1 MSRSRS
7 AFLFA
12 LVYFFTLSF
21 IGEYTYCYPVV
32 GSAIAE
38 TEEEKDAS
46 DERKLEFFGDFRIRY
61 EGFFQQG
68 EPTRNRDRLRLR
80 FGLRGSAQNF
90 NYGLRIATG
99 DPRNPISAN
108 QTFTEFFSKKSFYI
122 DRAYIEFAPKNMP
135 FASIFGKF
143 SPQHLTT
150 SLVWDSDVGP
160 EGACQSFSY
169 SSGKLLKN
177 FRIYAM
183 EFVLNEQSKRED
195 AWMIGVQGMAEFRV
209 SDVSSFTFAA
219 GDYHYI
225 NEDQI
230 ALAVDRGD
238 LTSHATNSLRY
249 EDGVLVGYL
258 SEFHLVELFMKYSH
272 SLSRRWP
279 MSFTVQ
285 YVRNVEADQA
295 NQATLAELS
304 LGTNRRPGEWF
315 LRWTYWRPE
324 KDSVVSVYTENDFPG
339 TGYHSHRLRF
349 SVGTFSDQNFMF
361 SIYFTKKLEDESY
374 RLLKRVQ
381 VDYNLRF

>member
-1 MSRSRS
+1 MSRKKLAFLIVLVCFLMLFFTHWATCYPLVES
-7 AFLFA
+7 AFA
-12 LVYFFTLSF
+12 
-21 IGEYTYCYPVV
+21 G
-32 GSAIAE
+32 
-38 TEEEKDAS
+38 TEEEKEVPE
-46 DERKLEFFGDFRIRY
+46 ERKLEFFGDFRIRY

-90 NYGLRIATG
+90 SYGLRIATG

-122 DRAYIEFAPKNMP
+122 DRAYIEFAPKNLP

-169 SSGKLLKN
+169 SSGKLIKN
-177 FRIYAM
+177 FRIHVM

-195 AWMIGVQGMAEFRV
+195 AWMIGVQGVAEFRV
-209 SDVSSFTFAA
+209 SDASSFTLAA

-230 ALAVDRGD
+230 ALASDRGD

-249 EDGVLVGYL
+249 EDDVLVGYL
-258 SEFHLVELFMKYSH
+258 TEFHLVELFMKYSH

-279 MSFTVQ
+279 MSFMVQ

-295 NQATLAELS
+295 NQATLAELL
-304 LGTNRRPGEWF
+304 LGTNSRPGEWF

-324 KDSVVSVYTENDFPG
+324 KDSVLSVYTENDFPG
-339 TGYHSHRLRF
+339 TGFHSHRLRF
-349 SVGTFSDQNFMF
+349 SVGTFRNQNFMC
-361 SIYFTKKLEDESY
+361 SIYLTRKLEDESY

>member
-1 MSRSRS
+1 MSKQKL
-7 AFLFA
+7 AFLIV
-12 LVYFFTLSF
+12 LVCFLTLSF
-21 IGEYTYCYPVV
+21 SHRATCYPLIEI
-32 GSAIAE
+32 AIGG
-38 TEEEKDAS
+38 TEEEKDVPE
-46 DERKLEFFGDFRIRY
+46 ERKLEFFGDFRLRY

-68 EPTRNRDRLRLR
+68 VPTQNRDRLRLR
-80 FGLRGSAQNF
+80 FGLRGSAESF
-90 NYGLRIATG
+90 NYGFRIATG

-150 SLVWDSDVGP
+150 SMVWDSDVGP

-183 EFVLNEQSKRED
+183 EFVLNEQSKEED
-195 AWMIGVQGMAEFRV
+195 AWMIGVQGVAEFKV
-209 SDVSSFTFAA
+209 SDASSFSVAV

-230 ALAVDRGD
+230 ALALDRGD
-238 LTSHATNSLRY
+238 LMSHKTNSLRY

-258 SEFHLVELFMKYSH
+258 TEFHLMELFLKYSH
-272 SLSRRWP
+272 SLSPRWP
-279 MSFTVQ
+279 MNFMAQ
-285 YVRNVEADQA
+285 YVRNVAAERA
-295 NQATLAELS
+295 NQATFAEFS
-304 LGTNRRPGEWF
+304 LGTNKRPGEWI
-315 LRWTYWRPE
+315 LSWSYWGPE
-324 KDSVVSVYTENDFPG
+324 KDAVVAAYIENDTPG
-339 TGYHSHRLRF
+339 TGYKTHRLRF
-349 SVGTFSDQNFMF
+349 SVGTFSNQNFMF
-361 SIYFTKKLEDESY
+361 SIYFTRKIEDESY

-381 VDYNLRF
+381 VDYNLSF